1 MLEKKNKIRTIVVED
16 ETKILESI
24 CGKIVDINECF
35 EIIGTAENGEEA
47 LSLVERLRPQV
58 IFTDISMPVMG
69 GLELIQRI
77 RRIMPS
83 VVIVI
88 ISGYSDFA
96 YAQEA
101 IRLGVFNYLLKPL
114 DSEKLQETL
123 FDIQQS
129 IQEQNGKKRNLVY
142 SSQYDLVS
150 EDRKVMCVVCLGN
163 TICISEDEEV
173 EQFYFEKTSS
183 LFWKD
188 IMEETCKNLEWMVVD
203 EYVVNQKLIEIRTGE
218 IKQGKIQILM
228 ENLMKSIASCT
239 DLPIHICVGKHTIVR
254 EGQQEYVKRLRN
266 VIRQKLVVGEN
277 EILWLQEQEQ
287 SQNDVVDIAK
297 MKLNQYVKSYFNNGD
312 FEELIEKIGAIFKYM
327 KNGRA
332 PQASIVKIC
341 TYVLKLMEFSNQQY
355 DKDLLEELADDMM
368 CKISIAVKEEELF
381 ESLIKEL
388 ETIRY
393 FGEPQDEDK
402 AGNKILEYVDE
413 RYLTIESMEEVADE
427 FGYNYAYLSRVF
439 KKMVGESMSKY
450 ITGKKLALAKEL
462 IETRPEMKLS
472 EVCIMCGYNDSR
484 YFSRVFKKEV
494 GLSPSE
500 YKEEV
505 VKKEKL

>member
-1 MLEKKNKIRTIVVED
+1 MLEKGQKIRTIVVED

-24 CGKIVDINECF
+24 CRKIIDTNENF
-35 EIIGTAENGEEA
+35 EIIGTAENGKDA
-47 LSLVERLRPQV
+47 LSLIERLRPQV

-69 GLELIQRI
+69 GLELMQRI

-83 VVIVI
+83 VVIVVV
-88 ISGYSDFA
+88 SGYSDFA

-101 IRLGVFNYLLKPL
+101 IRFGVFNYLLKPL
-114 DSEKLQETL
+114 ESEKLQETL

-129 IQEQNGKKRNLVY
+129 LQEQSGKTRNLVY
-142 SSQYDLVS
+142 SDQYDLVS
-150 EDRKVMCVVCLGN
+150 ENEKVMCLVCLGN
-163 TICISEDEEV
+163 VICVSQDEDV
-173 EQFYFEKTSS
+173 NQFYLEKTAS
-183 LFWKD
+183 LFWKE
-188 IMEETCKNLEWMVVD
+188 IMQETCENQEWMVVD
-203 EYVVNQKLIEIRTGE
+203 EYPVNQKLIEIRTGE
-218 IKQGKIQILM
+218 IKQGKIQKLM
-228 ENLMKSIASCT
+228 ERLIECIAERT

-287 SQNDVVDIAK
+287 SQNDVVDIVK
-297 MKLNQYVKSYFNNGD
+297 MKLNQYVKNYFINDD
-312 FEELIEKIGAIFKYM
+312 FEELIAKIAAIFKYM

-341 TYVLKLMEFSNQQY
+341 TYVLKLMEFSKQQY
-355 DKDLLEELADDMM
+355 NKDLLEELAEDIM
-368 CKISIAVKEEELF
+368 CKISISVEEEELF
-381 ESLIKEL
+381 QSLIEEL
-388 ETIRY
+388 ESIRY
-393 FGEPQDEDK
+393 FGEPQEEDR
-402 AGNKILEYVDE
+402 ACNKILEYVNE
-413 RYLTIESMEEVADE
+413 RYLTIESIEEVADE

-439 KKMVGESMSKY
+439 KTMVGESMSKY
-450 ITGKKLALAKEL
+450 ITGKKIALAKEL

-494 GLSPSE
+494 GFSPSE

-505 VKKEKL
+505 GKREK